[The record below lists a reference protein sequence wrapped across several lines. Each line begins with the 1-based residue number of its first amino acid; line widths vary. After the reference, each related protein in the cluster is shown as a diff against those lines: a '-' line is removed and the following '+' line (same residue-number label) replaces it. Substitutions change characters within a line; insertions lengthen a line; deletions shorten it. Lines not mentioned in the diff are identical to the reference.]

1 MANNLQQRH
10 GLWWVPTLA
19 FAGAIPFVVAQQLSS
34 VLYKNLGI
42 ANSDITFY
50 TSLLYL
56 PWVLKPFWSPF
67 IDIFKTKRFWIVF
80 LQMLIGVGLA
90 ALSLSIQTPYFFFIS
105 LIVFWFIA
113 FASATHDIA
122 ADGFYMLALSTPEQA
137 AFVGVR
143 SLFFRIANIIGGG
156 IPVIFVGRLV
166 QQNGSMVQAWY
177 LVTMAIAGIFIAL
190 TLYHFFLLPKP
201 SSDQGS
207 LSSKNNSDAANTR
220 PTMREVFVEFMATF
234 AAFFRK
240 KEIAFAIVFIL
251 VFRLGE
257 AQALKVV
264 SLFMLDPREKG
275 GLGLSN
281 QDFGL
286 VYSIVGIGFLTIG
299 GLLGGWLIS
308 RKGLKNMLWP
318 MVAAI
323 HLPNFAFVFLA
334 ATQPDNLIIIAAAL
348 AVEQFG
354 YGFGFTAFLMLM
366 MMISDG
372 PKKTSHYAL
381 CTGLMAAG
389 MMIPGAYSGKLAN
402 LFGYTQFFL
411 WVCLCTVPGLIMT
424 AFLKIAPDYGKKI
437 VR

>member
-1 MANNLQQRH
+1 MADNLQQRN

-42 ANSDITFY
+42 SNSEITFY

-56 PWVLKPFWSPF
+56 PWVLKPFWSPL

-90 ALSLSIQTPYFFFIS
+90 ALSLSIQTPYFFFVS

-122 ADGFYMLALSTPEQA
+122 ADGYYMLALSTPEQA

-156 IPVIFVGRLV
+156 IPVIFVGRLA
-166 QQNGSMVQAWY
+166 QQHGSMVQAWFI
-177 LVTMAIAGIFIAL
+177 VSMAIAAIFIAL

-201 SSDQGS
+201 SADQGS
-207 LSSKNNSDAANTR
+207 LSSKGTANTM
-220 PTMREVFVEFMATF
+220 PTMREVFAEFIATF
-234 AAFFRK
+234 AEFFRK
-240 KEIAFAIVFIL
+240 REIAFAIVFIL

-275 GLGLSN
+275 GLGLTN

-308 RKGLKNMLWP
+308 RNGLKAMLWP
-318 MVAAI
+318 MVVTI

-354 YGFGFTAFLMLM
+354 YGFGFTAFLMVM

-372 PKKTSHYAL
+372 PKK
-381 CTGLMAAG
+381 
-389 MMIPGAYSGKLAN
+389 I
-402 LFGYTQFFL
+402 
-411 WVCLCTVPGLIMT
+411 
-424 AFLKIAPDYGKKI
+424 
-437 VR
+437 R

>member
-1 MANNLQQRH
+1 MTNNLQQKN

-34 VLYKNLGI
+34 ILYKNLGI
-42 ANSDITFY
+42 SNSDITFY

-56 PWVLKPFWSPF
+56 PWVLKPLWSPF
-67 IDIFKTKRFWIVF
+67 IDIFKTKRFWIVT
-80 LQMLIGVGLA
+80 LQMLIGAGLA
-90 ALSLSIQTPYFFFIS
+90 ALSLSLQTPYFFVVS

-122 ADGFYMLALSTPEQA
+122 ADGFYMLALNTPEQA

-143 SLFFRIANIIGGG
+143 SLFFRVANIIGGG
-156 IPVIFVGRLV
+156 IPVIFVGRLA
-166 QQNGSMVQAWY
+166 QQNGDMAQAWSI
-177 LVTMAIAGIFIAL
+177 VAMGIAGIFIAL

-201 SSDQGS
+201 SADHGS
-207 LSSKNNSDAANTR
+207 LSAQNT
-220 PTMREVFVEFMATF
+220 PLTLREVFVEFSATF
-234 AAFFRK
+234 VAFFRK
-240 KEIAFAIVFIL
+240 KEIIFAIIFIL
-251 VFRLGE
+251 LFRLGE

-275 GLGLSN
+275 GMGLSN

-286 VYSIVGIGFLTIG
+286 VYSIVGISFLTIG

-308 RKGLKNMLWP
+308 RNGLKKMLWP

-334 ATQPDNLIIIAAAL
+334 ATQPDNLIIVAGAL

-354 YGFGFTAFLMLM
+354 YGFGFTAFLMYM
-366 MMISDG
+366 MMLADG

-389 MMIPGAYSGKLAN
+389 MMIPGAYSGELAKY
-402 LFGYTQFFL
+402 FGYTNFFL

-424 AFLKIAPDYGKKI
+424 AFIKIAPGYGKK
-437 VR
+437 

>member
-1 MANNLQQRH
+1 MANNLQHRN

-42 ANSDITFY
+42 SNSDITFY

-80 LQMLIGVGLA
+80 LQMLIGAGLA
-90 ALSLSIQTPYFFFIS
+90 ALSFSIQTPYFFLVS

-122 ADGFYMLALSTPEQA
+122 ADGFYMLALTTPEQA

-143 SLFFRIANIIGGG
+143 SLFFRVANIIGGG
-156 IPVIFVGRLV
+156 IPVIFVGWLA
-166 QQNGSMVQAWY
+166 QKNGSMVQAWSM
-177 LVTMAIAGIFIAL
+177 VTLMIAGIFIAL

-201 SSDQGS
+201 SADQGS
-207 LSSKNNSDAANTR
+207 LSAKNA
-220 PTMREVFVEFMATF
+220 PLTMREIFIEFTATF

-240 KEIAFAIVFIL
+240 KEIVFAILFIL

-264 SLFMLDPREKG
+264 SLFMLDPIEKG

-286 VYSIVGIGFLTIG
+286 VYSIVGISFLTIG

-308 RKGLKNMLWP
+308 RKGLKKMLWP

-334 ATQPDNLIIIAAAL
+334 ATQPNNLFVIAGAL

-354 YGFGFTAFLMLM
+354 YGFGFTAFLMIM

-389 MMIPGAYSGKLAN
+389 MMIPGAYSGELAKF
-402 LFGYTQFFL
+402 FGYTHFFL
-411 WVCLCTVPGLIMT
+411 WVCLCTIPGLIMT
-424 AFLKIAPDYGKKI
+424 AFLNITPEYGKK
-437 VR
+437 

>member
-42 ANSDITFY
+42 SNSDITFY

-67 IDIFKTKRFWIVF
+67 VDIFKTKRFWIVF
-80 LQMLIGVGLA
+80 LQMLIGAGLA
-90 ALSLSIQTPYFFFIS
+90 ALSISIQTPYFFLLS

-122 ADGFYMLALSTPEQA
+122 ADGFYMLALNSPDQA

-166 QQNGSMVQAWY
+166 QQNGNIAQAWSIVA
-177 LVTMAIAGIFIAL
+177 LVIAGIFCAL
-190 TLYHFFLLPKP
+190 TLYHYFVLPKP
-201 SSDQGS
+201 AADQGS
-207 LSSKNNSDAANTR
+207 LSSKNASIST
-220 PTMREVFVEFMATF
+220 REVFVEFATTF
-234 AAFFRK
+234 STFFRK
-240 KEIAFAIVFIL
+240 KEIVFATLFIL

-275 GLGLSN
+275 GLALSN

-286 VYSIVGIGFLTIG
+286 VYSIVGISFLTIG

-308 RKGLKNMLWP
+308 RHGLKKMLWP
-318 MVAAI
+318 MVVAI

-334 ATQPDNLIIIAAAL
+334 AIQPVNLIVIAAAL

-354 YGFGFTAFLMLM
+354 YGFGFTAFLMVM

-389 MMIPGAYSGKLAN
+389 MMIPGAYSGELSRF
-402 LFGYTQFFL
+402 FGYTNFFI
-411 WVCLCTVPGLIMT
+411 WVCLCTLPGLLMT
-424 AFLKIAPDYGKKI
+424 AFLKIAPEYGRK
-437 VR
+437 

>member
-1 MANNLQQRH
+1 MTNNLQQRN

-56 PWVLKPFWSPF
+56 PWVLKPLWSPF
-67 IDIFKTKRFWIVF
+67 IDIFKTKRFWIVT
-80 LQMLIGVGLA
+80 LQMLIGAGLA
-90 ALSLSIQTPYFFFIS
+90 ALSLSIQTPYFFVVS
-105 LIVFWFIA
+105 LMVFWFIA

-143 SLFFRIANIIGGG
+143 SLFFRVANIIGGG
-156 IPVIFVGRLV
+156 IPVIFVGRLA
-166 QQNGSMVQAWY
+166 QQNGDMAQAWSI
-177 LVTMAIAGIFIAL
+177 VAMGIAGIFIAL

-201 SSDQGS
+201 SADRGS
-207 LSSKNNSDAANTR
+207 LSSQNT
-220 PTMREVFVEFMATF
+220 PLTLREVFVEFGATF
-234 AAFFRK
+234 VAFFRK
-240 KEIAFAIVFIL
+240 KEIIFAIVFIL
-251 VFRLGE
+251 LFRLGE

-286 VYSIVGIGFLTIG
+286 VYSIVGISFLTIG

-308 RKGLKNMLWP
+308 RQGLKKMLWP

-334 ATQPDNLIIIAAAL
+334 ATQPDNLFIVAGAL

-354 YGFGFTAFLMLM
+354 YGFGFTAFLMYM
-366 MMISDG
+366 MMLADG

-389 MMIPGAYSGKLAN
+389 MMIPGAYSGELAKY
-402 LFGYTQFFL
+402 FGYTNFFL

-424 AFLKIAPDYGKKI
+424 AFIKIAPGYGKK
-437 VR
+437 

>member
-1 MANNLQQRH
+1 MANNLQQRN

-42 ANSDITFY
+42 SNSDITFY

-56 PWVLKPFWSPF
+56 PWVLKPLWSPF
-67 IDIFKTKRFWIVF
+67 IDIFKTKRFWIVI
-80 LQMLIGVGLA
+80 LQMLIGAGLA
-90 ALSLSIQTPYFFFIS
+90 ALSLSLQTPYFFVVS
-105 LIVFWFIA
+105 LIVFWCIA

-143 SLFFRIANIIGGG
+143 SLFFRVANIIGGG
-156 IPVIFVGRLV
+156 IPVIFVGRLA
-166 QQNGSMVQAWY
+166 QGNGDMAQAWSVVAMGIA
-177 LVTMAIAGIFIAL
+177 LVFIAL
-190 TLYHFFLLPKP
+190 TLYHYFLLPKP
-201 SSDQGS
+201 STDQGS
-207 LSSKNNSDAANTR
+207 LSAQNTSL
-220 PTMREVFVEFMATF
+220 TLREIFTEFAATF
-234 AAFFRK
+234 VAFFRK
-240 KEIAFAIVFIL
+240 KEIIFAIIFIL
-251 VFRLGE
+251 LFRLGE

-286 VYSIVGIGFLTIG
+286 VYSIVGISFLTIG

-308 RKGLKNMLWP
+308 RNGLKKMLWP

-334 ATQPDNLIIIAAAL
+334 ATQPDNLFIVAGAL

-354 YGFGFTAFLMLM
+354 YGFGFTAFLMYM
-366 MMISDG
+366 MMLADG

-389 MMIPGAYSGKLAN
+389 MMIPGAYSGELAKF
-402 LFGYTQFFL
+402 FGYTHFFL

-424 AFLKIAPDYGKKI
+424 AFIKIAPGYGKKI
-437 VR
+437 S

>member
-1 MANNLQQRH
+1 MATNLQQRN

-42 ANSDITFY
+42 SNSDITFY

-90 ALSLSIQTPYFFFIS
+90 ALSLSIQTPYFFAVS

-156 IPVIFVGRLV
+156 VPVIFAGRLA
-166 QQNGSMVQAWY
+166 QQNGSMVQAWFI
-177 LVTMAIAGIFIAL
+177 VTMAIAGIFIAL
-190 TLYHFFLLPKP
+190 TLYHFFLLPTP
-201 SSDQGS
+201 NADQGS
-207 LSSKNNSDAANTR
+207 LTSKNTTNTT
-220 PTMREVFVEFMATF
+220 PTMREVFAEFMATF
-234 AAFFRK
+234 ADFFRK
-240 KEIAFAIVFIL
+240 KEIVFAIVFIL
-251 VFRLGE
+251 LFRLGE

-264 SLFMLDPREKG
+264 SLFMLDTRENG

-308 RKGLKNMLWP
+308 RNGLKALLWP

-334 ATQPDNLIIIAAAL
+334 ATQPDSLLIIGAAL

-354 YGFGFTAFLMLM
+354 YGFGFTAFLMVM

-389 MMIPGAYSGKLAN
+389 MMIPGAYSGKLSN
-402 LFGYTQFFL
+402 FFGYTHFFL

-424 AFLKIAPDYGKKI
+424 AFLKIAPNGEKK
-437 VR
+437 

>member
-1 MANNLQQRH
+1 VNNLQRQN

-19 FAGAIPFVVAQQLSS
+19 FVGAIPFVVAQQLSS

-42 ANSDITFY
+42 PNSDITFY

-80 LQMLIGVGLA
+80 LQMLIGAGLA
-90 ALSLSIQTPYFFFIS
+90 ALSLSIQTPYFFLVS
-105 LIVFWFIA
+105 LIIFWFIA

-122 ADGFYMLALSTPEQA
+122 ADGFYMLALTTPEQA

-156 IPVIFVGRLV
+156 IPVIFVGRLA
-166 QQNGSMVQAWY
+166 QQNGSLVQAWSS
-177 LVTMAIAGIFIAL
+177 VMMMIAGIFITL
-190 TLYHFFLLPKP
+190 TSYHFFTLPKP
-201 SSDQGS
+201 KADQASLASTNSS
-207 LSSKNNSDAANTR
+207 L
-220 PTMREVFVEFMATF
+220 TMRDVFAEFTTTF
-234 AAFFRK
+234 SEFFRK
-240 KEIAFAIVFIL
+240 KEIVFAIIFIL

-286 VYSIVGIGFLTIG
+286 VYSIVGISFLTIG

-308 RKGLKNMLWP
+308 LHGLKKMLWP
-318 MVAAI
+318 MMVAI

-334 ATQPDNLIIIAAAL
+334 ATQPENLFIIAGAL

-354 YGFGFTAFLMLM
+354 YGFGFTAFLMIM

-372 PKKTSHYAL
+372 PKRTSHYAL

-389 MMIPGAYSGKLAN
+389 MMVPGAYSGDLSKFL
-402 LFGYTQFFL
+402 GYIHFFL
-411 WVCLCTVPGLIMT
+411 WVCLCTVPGLVMT
-424 AFLKIAPDYGKKI
+424 AFLKIAPDYGRKCPA
-437 VR
+437 V

>member
-1 MANNLQQRH
+1 MANNVQQRN

-42 ANSDITFY
+42 SNSDITFY

-56 PWVLKPFWSPF
+56 PWVLKPLWSPF
-67 IDIFKTKRFWIVF
+67 IDIFKTKRFWIVI
-80 LQMLIGVGLA
+80 LQMLIGAGLA
-90 ALSLSIQTPYFFFIS
+90 ALSLSMQTPYFFIVS

-143 SLFFRIANIIGGG
+143 SLFFRVANIIGGG
-156 IPVIFVGRLV
+156 IPVIFVGRLA
-166 QQNGSMVQAWY
+166 QGNGDMAQAWSI
-177 LVTMAIAGIFIAL
+177 VTMGIAVIFIAL
-190 TLYHFFLLPKP
+190 TLYHYFLLPKP
-201 SSDQGS
+201 TADQGS
-207 LSSKNNSDAANTR
+207 LSVNNTPLNIS
-220 PTMREVFVEFMATF
+220 EVLAEFAATF
-234 AAFFRK
+234 VAFFRK
-240 KEIAFAIVFIL
+240 KEIIFAIVFIL
-251 VFRLGE
+251 LFRLGE

-286 VYSIVGIGFLTIG
+286 VYSIVGISFLTIG

-308 RKGLKNMLWP
+308 RLGLKKMLWP

-334 ATQPDNLIIIAAAL
+334 ATQPDNLFIVAGAL

-354 YGFGFTAFLMLM
+354 YGFGFTAFLMYM
-366 MMISDG
+366 MMLADG

-389 MMIPGAYSGKLAN
+389 MMIPGAYSGELAKF
-402 LFGYTQFFL
+402 FGYTNFFL

-424 AFLKIAPDYGKKI
+424 AFIKIAPGYGKK
-437 VR
+437 